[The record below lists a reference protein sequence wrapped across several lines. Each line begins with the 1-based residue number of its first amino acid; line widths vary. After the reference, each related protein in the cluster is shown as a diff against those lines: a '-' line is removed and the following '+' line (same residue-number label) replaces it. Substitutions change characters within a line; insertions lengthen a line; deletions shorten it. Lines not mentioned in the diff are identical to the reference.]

1 VFYDRITIT
10 VRGGDGGNGVVAFRR
25 EKFVP
30 YGGPSGGN
38 GGGGGSVYLRANS
51 RVNTLI
57 AFSRVRRYQAEDG
70 VPGSGKSQQGKTGED
85 LYIDVPLG
93 TLVYDRETNEIL
105 GDLVTDGQTLLVARG
120 GRGGRGNEVFK
131 SSAQRAPHFAEKGE
145 PGQVRNL
152 ILELKLIADVGLLGK
167 PNAGK
172 STLLAA
178 VSAARPKIAD
188 YPFTTLEP
196 MLGMVEHDGTSFVM
210 ADIPGLIEG
219 AHSGAGLGLQF
230 LRHVERTRLLIHLVD
245 GSSSDPVADYHAIN
259 SELEQYSSELAVKPQ
274 IVVVTKLDITEARE
288 AYARIADALKPEAGT
303 VYGISAVSGEGLDTL
318 LTAVT
323 ARLAELPRE
332 AVPSIEPVL
341 RPAAGESKVYTVTRE
356 APGRFR
362 VSGEEI
368 ERLAVMSNWD
378 SLESMERFERILQAR
393 GISAALIKAGVE
405 FGDTVCIGALEL
417 EWR

>member
-1 VFYDRITIT
+1 MFYDQVIIT
-10 VRGGDGGNGVVAFRR
+10 VRGGDGGSGVVAFRR

-30 YGGPSGGN
+30 FGGPSGGN
-38 GGGGGSVYLRANS
+38 GGGGGSVYLRANG
-51 RVNTLI
+51 RINTLI
-57 AFSRVRRYQAEDG
+57 AFNRVRRYHAQDG
-70 VPGSGKSQQGKTGED
+70 VPGSGKSQQGKTGDD

-93 TLVYDRETNEIL
+93 TLVYDRATHDVL
-105 GDLVTDGQTLLVARG
+105 GDLVNEGQTLLAARG

-131 SSAQRAPHFAEKGE
+131 SSAQHTPRFAERGE
-145 PGQVRNL
+145 PGQAREL

-196 MLGMVEHDGTSFVM
+196 MLGMIERGEHSFVM

-219 AHSGAGLGLQF
+219 AHAGAGLGLQF

-245 GSSSDPVADYHAIN
+245 GSSPDPLGDYRAIN
-259 SELEQYSSELAVKPQ
+259 AELALYSEQLAAKPQ
-274 IVVVTKLDITEARE
+274 VVAVTKLDVTEARA
-288 AYARIADALKPEAGT
+288 AYAGLAAALEQEGNA
-303 VYGISAVSGEGLDTL
+303 VFGISAVTGEGIDAL
-318 LTAVT
+318 LTAVI

-332 AVPSIEPVL
+332 PTPAVETVL
-341 RPAAGESKVYTVTRE
+341 RPKAGESKTYTITRE
-356 APGRFR
+356 APGRYR
-362 VSGEEI
+362 VAGEEI
-368 ERLAVMSNWD
+368 ERLAVMSDWN

-405 FGDTVCIGALEL
+405 FGDTVIIGPLEL